1 MKNNNYKKENKRND
15 NFIIGNDNDNYSYH
29 SLNHSFQN
37 LKNNNLKL
45 KYAFIDNIKASNFK
59 KSILLKINQIQNN
72 QLKTNL
78 KLTNLITILFSKF
91 IGSQNYKL
99 IHNHFSIIQSKKI
112 QNILKIKKENISEK
126 KIKTDN
132 SKENYTERITNNNT
146 IKKKIENISLVT
158 ESEVKRYNL
167 SNHKMKSKENIF
179 KLSNSEKIGNNSNN
193 KKFKT
198 ESNEEFNASS
208 NNNLFRMN
216 NSNNY
221 HGSLNKNG
229 SSNNISNSKN
239 DSKKMFSISNIRKPI
254 IFNDI
259 SSNLN
264 NQQNPNS
271 LDNRKPRNNYINNN
285 SQINKNYKK
294 INNNNININTNS
306 NTNHSNSIDLKVKIN
321 DKFNENGD
329 NNKYSINGKN
339 QNYSHSNYNN
349 TFNNNNSNNKEKE
362 LNLSKSNISESK
374 TNKGPVKI
382 KLNPIEK
389 PVLLMNFNE
398 SMDQKK
404 ASKNNNNFINV
415 HNSNIIKNERKEIRY
430 NLIND
435 NKRLSLNIDNAKND
449 LNFTN
454 ENGDSIRGK
463 RKFSEARSEAESNY
477 SNLSDAKPAQGY
489 SRKIRGFNFRNNIKY
504 NKNPNSNNTSE
515 EDFNK
520 VKGGSVRYNNNND
533 SLFSQINSIE
543 NENKQ

>member
-239 DSKKMFSISNIRKPI
+239 DSKKMFSISNTRKPI

-543 NENKQ
+543 NENIQ

>member
-29 SLNHSFQN
+29 CLNHSFQN
-37 LKNNNLKL
+37 LKINNLKL

-239 DSKKMFSISNIRKPI
+239 DSKKMFSISNTRKPI

-264 NQQNPNS
+264 NQQN
-271 LDNRKPRNNYINNN
+271 LIITIVTTKK
-285 SQINKNYKK
+285 KN
-294 INNNNININTNS
+294 
-306 NTNHSNSIDLKVKIN
+306 
-321 DKFNENGD
+321 
-329 NNKYSINGKN
+329 
-339 QNYSHSNYNN
+339 
-349 TFNNNNSNNKEKE
+349 
-362 LNLSKSNISESK
+362 
-374 TNKGPVKI
+374 
-382 KLNPIEK
+382 
-389 PVLLMNFNE
+389 
-398 SMDQKK
+398 
-404 ASKNNNNFINV
+404 
-415 HNSNIIKNERKEIRY
+415 
-430 NLIND
+430 
-435 NKRLSLNIDNAKND
+435 
-449 LNFTN
+449 
-454 ENGDSIRGK
+454 
-463 RKFSEARSEAESNY
+463 
-477 SNLSDAKPAQGY
+477 
-489 SRKIRGFNFRNNIKY
+489 
-504 NKNPNSNNTSE
+504 
-515 EDFNK
+515 
-520 VKGGSVRYNNNND
+520 
-533 SLFSQINSIE
+533 
-543 NENKQ
+543 

>member
-198 ESNEEFNASS
+198 ESNEEFNASG

-239 DSKKMFSISNIRKPI
+239 DSKKMFSISNTRKPI

-543 NENKQ
+543 NENIQ

>member
-132 SKENYTERITNNNT
+132 NKENYTERITNNNT

-239 DSKKMFSISNIRKPI
+239 DSKKMFSISNTRKPI

-321 DKFNENGD
+321 DKYNENGD

-349 TFNNNNSNNKEKE
+349 TFNNNNSSTKEKE

>member
-1 MKNNNYKKENKRND
+1 MKKNNYKKENKRND
-15 NFIIGNDNDNYSYH
+15 NFIIDNDNDNYSYQC
-29 SLNHSFQN
+29 LNHSFQN

-45 KYAFIDNIKASNFK
+45 KYAFIDNIKTSNFK
-59 KSILLKINQIQNN
+59 KNILLKINQIQNN

-112 QNILKIKKENISEK
+112 QNILKIKKESISEK
-126 KIKTDN
+126 RIKTDN
-132 SKENYTERITNNNT
+132 SKENYTQRVINNNT

-167 SNHKMKSKENIF
+167 SNQKMKSKENIF

-221 HGSLNKNG
+221 HCSLNKNG
-229 SSNNISNSKN
+229 SSNNINNSKN
-239 DSKKMFSISNIRKPI
+239 DSKKMFSISNTRKPI

-259 SSNLN
+259 SSNLTS
-264 NQQNPNS
+264 QQNPNS

-294 INNNNININTNS
+294 INNNNT

-321 DKFNENGD
+321 DKYNEKED
-329 NNKYSINGKN
+329 NNKIPINSKN
-339 QNYSHSNYNN
+339 QNYSHSNYNH

-374 TNKGPVKI
+374 ANKGPVKI

-398 SMDQKK
+398 SMGQNKE
-404 ASKNNNNFINV
+404 SKNSNNFINV
-415 HNSNIIKNERKEIRY
+415 NNSNIIKNERKEIRY
-430 NLIND
+430 NLISD
-435 NKRLSLNIDNAKND
+435 NKRLSLNIDNVKND
-449 LNFTN
+449 LNFSN
-454 ENGDSIRGK
+454 ENGDVYKDNIRGK
-463 RKFSEARSEAESNY
+463 RKFSEAKSEAESNY

-489 SRKIRGFNFRNNIKY
+489 PRKIRGFNFRNNIKY
-504 NKNPNSNNTSE
+504 NKNPNSNNTSD

-520 VKGGSVRYNNNND
+520 VKGGSGRYNNNND

-543 NENKQ
+543 KENKQ

>member
-15 NFIIGNDNDNYSYH
+15 NFIIGNDNDNYSYRC
-29 SLNHSFQN
+29 LNHSFQN

-126 KIKTDN
+126 KIKTDI
-132 SKENYTERITNNNT
+132 SKENYTERVTNNNT
-146 IKKKIENISLVT
+146 IKKKIENISLAT
-158 ESEVKRYNL
+158 ESEIKRYNL

-221 HGSLNKNG
+221 HCSLNKNG
-229 SSNNISNSKN
+229 SSNNINNSKN
-239 DSKKMFSISNIRKPI
+239 DSKKMFSISNTRKPI

-259 SSNLN
+259 SSNLY

-294 INNNNININTNS
+294 INNNNININI

-362 LNLSKSNISESK
+362 LNLSKSNISENK

-404 ASKNNNNFINV
+404 TSKNSNNFINV

-430 NLIND
+430 NLISD

>member
-15 NFIIGNDNDNYSYH
+15 NFIIDNINDNYPYH
-29 SLNHSFQN
+29 CLNHSFQN
-37 LKNNNLKL
+37 MTNNNLKL
-45 KYAFIDNIKASNFK
+45 KYAFIDNIKTSNFR

-99 IHNHFSIIQSKKI
+99 FHNHFSIIQTKKI
-112 QNILKIKKENISEK
+112 QNILKIKKENINEK

-132 SKENYTERITNNNT
+132 NKENYTERVINNNT

-167 SNHKMKSKENIF
+167 SNQKMKSRENIF
-179 KLSNSEKIGNNSNN
+179 KLSNSEKNGNNSNN

-198 ESNEEFNASS
+198 EINEEFNSNS

-216 NSNNY
+216 NNNNY
-221 HGSLNKNG
+221 HGTLNKNS
-229 SSNNISNSKN
+229 SSNNVNNSKI
-239 DSKKMFSISNIRKPI
+239 DSKKMFSISNTRKPI

-259 SSNLN
+259 STNLN
-264 NQQNPNS
+264 SQQNPNS
-271 LDNRKPRNNYINNN
+271 IDNRKPRNNYINNN
-285 SQINKNYKK
+285 GQINKNYKK
-294 INNNNININTNS
+294 INNS
-306 NTNHSNSIDLKVKIN
+306 NTNNNHSNCNSIDLKVKIN
-321 DKFNENGD
+321 ENAD
-329 NNKYSINGKN
+329 NNNKISINSKN
-339 QNYSHSNYNN
+339 QNYSQGNYSN
-349 TFNNNNSNNKEKE
+349 TFNNNNSSNNKEKE

-374 TNKGPVKI
+374 ANKGPVKI

-398 SMDQKK
+398 SMDQSKT
-404 ASKNNNNFINV
+404 SKNSKNFININ
-415 HNSNIIKNERKEIRY
+415 NSNIIKNERKEIRY
-430 NLIND
+430 NLISD
-435 NKRLSLNIDNAKND
+435 NKRLSFNFDNAKND
-449 LNFTN
+449 LNLNN
-454 ENGDSIRGK
+454 ENGDIYKESIRGK

-520 VKGGSVRYNNNND
+520 VKGGVGRYNNND